1 MSVRSSAD
9 ARPARPDAPPGAVT
23 VLGLGAMGTALARTL
38 LAAGHQVTVWN
49 RTGTRAEALATEGAT
64 VADTP
69 AAAIAASPLAI
80 VCVLDYTAVRETLEP
95 AATTLAGRLLVNL
108 TNGTPAQARETAA
121 WAAEH
126 GVDYLDGGIMAI
138 PPMIGHPGATLLYSG
153 SRAAFD
159 AHEKT
164 LERLGVAAFLSDDP
178 GTAPLYDIALLSAM
192 YGLFGGALHALA
204 MVHPGEGR
212 ATEFT
217 STLLLPWLQAMMA
230 SVPEFARQLD
240 SGEFGTRAANSNLAM
255 QAAAYG
261 NLLDASAAEGVDPLL
276 VRPMGELLHRAVA
289 AGDGNRDVPALATLL
304 RTDTRTD
311 TRTEARTEDR

>member
-1 MSVRSSAD
+1 
-9 ARPARPDAPPGAVT
+9 
-23 VLGLGAMGTALARTL
+23 
-38 LAAGHQVTVWN
+38 
-49 RTGTRAEALATEGAT
+49 
-64 VADTP
+64 
-69 AAAIAASPLAI
+69 
-80 VCVLDYTAVRETLEP
+80 
-95 AATTLAGRLLVNL
+95 
-108 TNGTPAQARETAA
+108 
-121 WAAEH
+121 
-126 GVDYLDGGIMAI
+126 MAI

-153 SRAAFD
+153 SRAVFD
-159 AHEKT
+159 THEKT

-204 MVHPGEGR
+204 MVRPGEGR

-240 SGEFGTRAANSNLAM
+240 SGELGTRAANSNLAM
-255 QAAAYG
+255 QAAAYV

-289 AGDGNRDVPALATLL
+289 AGHGDGDVPALATLL
-304 RTDTRTD
+304 RARPPHRRRRPLNRPAAGGPKATRPPTV
-311 TRTEARTEDR
+311 TRAPRVTRAAGPSVGPAGRPG